1 VRRAVVIGTGAGG
14 STAAKELQGSF
25 DVTVLEAGR
34 EFRPFSGN
42 LKRLSALRKTGL
54 FFDEREIRW
63 MFPSMRV
70 RRSDQGMVLVNGVG
84 RGGTTTMSAGN
95 GVRMDADLRALGI
108 DLDAEFAEIFREIPV
123 TTEHQRRW
131 HPVTRQLFAICGE
144 MGLDPRPTPKMG
156 RYDLCTRC
164 GRCIFGCPQGAKW
177 DARQFLARALDN
189 GARLVEKC
197 LAEQIVIRDGA
208 AIGVAA
214 RVGRH
219 REFFPADLVV
229 LAAGGFGTPKILR
242 ESSIACEQR
251 LFVDPVL
258 CVAAPRK
265 GAFPHNE
272 ISMPF
277 IVQRDRYILSPYLD
291 YLSFFFNRAWRHPL
305 DDIVSL
311 MIKLADTP
319 GGDVTGKTISTP
331 LTPLDRTRISEGVEL
346 CKEIL
351 RRFGVP
357 EKEMFLGT
365 MNAGHPGGM
374 LPLTATESASLHSA
388 RLPQNLYVADATLF
402 PNSLGNPPI
411 LTIVALARRISRLC
425 IGLFNGGTHGL
436 QQGPDRILAG
446 SGRPS

>member
-34 EFRPFSGN
+34 EFKPLSAN
-42 LKRLSALRKTGL
+42 LKVLSALRSTGL

-84 RGGTTTMSAGN
+84 WGGTTTMSAGN
-95 GVRMDADLRALGI
+95 GVRVDADLRALGI
-108 DLDAEFAEIFREIPV
+108 DRDEEFAEILREIPV

-177 DARQFLARALDN
+177 DARRFLSRAVES
-189 GARLVEKC
+189 GARLVENC
-197 LAEQIVIRDGA
+197 IAEKVVISNGA
-208 AIGVAA
+208 AVGVVA
-214 RVGRH
+214 RVGWR

-229 LAAGGFGTPKILR
+229 VAAGGFGTPKILQ
-242 ESSIACEQR
+242 ESGIDCEQR

-272 ISMPF
+272 VSMPF
-277 IVQRDRYILSPYLD
+277 IVQRDHYILSPYLD
-291 YLSFFFNRAWRHPL
+291 YLSYFFNRAWRHPL

-311 MIKLADTP
+311 LVKLADTP
-319 GGDVTGKTISTP
+319 GGNVEGDTISTG
-331 LTPLDRTRISEGVEL
+331 LTPVDRTRIAEGVEL
-346 CKEIL
+346 CREVL

-357 EKEMFLGT
+357 EDDMFLGT

-374 LPLTATESASLHSA
+374 LPLSAKESASLHPE

-402 PNSLGNPPI
+402 PDSLGNPPI
-411 LTIVALARRISRLC
+411 LTIIALAKRISRLC
-425 IGLFNGGTHGL
+425 IGMFN
-436 QQGPDRILAG
+436 
-446 SGRPS
+446 